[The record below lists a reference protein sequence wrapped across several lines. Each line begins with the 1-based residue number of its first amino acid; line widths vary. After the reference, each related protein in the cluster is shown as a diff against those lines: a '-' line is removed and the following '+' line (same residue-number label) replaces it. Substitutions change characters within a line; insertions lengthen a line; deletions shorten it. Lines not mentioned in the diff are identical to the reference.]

1 MADALSNVSVLIES
15 NYTAADGSV
24 QNYPAA
30 VNNTNCTG
38 QYIAWDGNST
48 LLLAA
53 DCAFKEQLKFLNS
66 AFTDAPEWWA
76 VQIADTVATYYE
88 TNITSN
94 NTLQITVPVNAFATD
109 PVSCCVVK
117 R

>member
-30 VNNTNCTG
+30 VNNANCTG

-48 LLLAA
+48 LLLTA
-53 DCAFKEQLKFLNS
+53 DCAFTRRIQVPKLC
-66 AFTDAPEWWA
+66 FTAPPEWWA

-94 NTLQITVPVNAFATD
+94 NTLQMTVPVNAFATD
-109 PVSCCVVK
+109 PVSCC
-117 R
+117 

>member
-1 MADALSNVSVLIES
+1 ML
-15 NYTAADGSV
+15 TA
-24 QNYPAA
+24 P
-30 VNNTNCTG
+30 
-38 QYIAWDGNST
+38 
-48 LLLAA
+48 
-53 DCAFKEQLKFLNS
+53 
-66 AFTDAPEWWA
+66 PEWWA